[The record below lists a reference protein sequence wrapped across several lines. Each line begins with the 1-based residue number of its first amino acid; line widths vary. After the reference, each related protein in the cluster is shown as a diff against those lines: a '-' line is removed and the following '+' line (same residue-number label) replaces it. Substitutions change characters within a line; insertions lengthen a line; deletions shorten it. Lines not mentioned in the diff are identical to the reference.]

1 MYHLNFR
8 LSFSFFFYGG
18 ASIAFPYLFLWQT
31 ITLAEKER
39 VERERERD
47 RCPVAKSRK
56 QRAVWFGSNE
66 LARARSPSNTIL
78 TPHGTAPRAKT
89 PCDLLPGRAAQCR
102 RGSSPLRSSSR
113 LSPGE
118 PRRAPPSPAMGTG
131 AAGGC
136 T

>member
-8 LSFSFFFYGG
+8 LSFSFFFLRRSEYSVSLPFSVADYYPRGKREG
-18 ASIAFPYLFLWQT
+18 
-31 ITLAEKER
+31 
-39 VERERERD
+39 ERERERD